1 MSGLGARRSIPDG
14 QSKKPR
20 VQLELALPMGT
31 LRTTLGWAPQFL
43 YSSSRLPPMQLN
55 VTMCARVRVYVCVCT
70 AYLGLGMQ
78 GTRGPEYEARPER
91 AKGCGSLSSHS
102 LNMPPLLGH

>member
-1 MSGLGARRSIPDG
+1 
-14 QSKKPR
+14 
-20 VQLELALPMGT
+20 
-31 LRTTLGWAPQFL
+31 
-43 YSSSRLPPMQLN
+43 MQLN

-78 GTRGPEYEARPER
+78 GTRGPEYEARLER